1 MATVVHV
8 IQLILDREGRSP
20 PTRSRG
26 QQSGRMTRANEI
38 KRNSCSI
45 RVAAAISD
53 KLSGPA
59 SHHLLLTAGPSG
71 NSSQTCGIFQ
81 IARARIDLINVSFH
95 GSHPSSH
102 WLKLFIFS
110 PPPPF
115 LHAQKKPD
123 DERAWNSIDYTTT
136 YQDIIPSVV
145 AGRRDDP
152 QLLGCF
158 FFFEDCQL
166 FLSSLICWLSLFQT
180 IKSLKFKREEEEWHV
195 RWWY

>member
-1 MATVVHV
+1 MKSKGTAALFVLLLLSA
-8 IQLILDREGRSP
+8 IN
-20 PTRSRG
+20 SR
-26 QQSGRMTRANEI
+26 
-38 KRNSCSI
+38 
-45 RVAAAISD
+45 
-53 KLSGPA
+53 PA

-110 PPPPF
+110 PPPPPF
-115 LHAQKKPD
+115 FTRAKKPD

-152 QLLGCF
+152 QLFGCF